1 MNKSPREF
9 DYHYLYTIS
18 FLCLLSFLLSSF
30 TWITF
35 LLSSFTWIMRLRL
48 LAYSYR
54 TGSLLT
60 LIGQVVY
67 YWIFGLFLVI
77 RGCNINSYETRRNK
91 KDINRFDS
99 SPS

>member
-18 FLCLLSFLLSSF
+18 FLCLLS
-30 TWITF
+30 F